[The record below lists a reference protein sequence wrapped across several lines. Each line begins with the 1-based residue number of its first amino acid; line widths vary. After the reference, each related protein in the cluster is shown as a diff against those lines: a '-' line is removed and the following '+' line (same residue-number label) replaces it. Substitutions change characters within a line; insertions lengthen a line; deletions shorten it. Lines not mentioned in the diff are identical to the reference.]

1 MKLTTESAMMS
12 IMNIDIYLAG
22 RDEFGSSIKVHTLP
36 LKLSFL
42 AGSFENSSSGLMICS
57 CVPFR
62 RRFSTPRLTAL
73 MYMARAALNV
83 RSGAL
88 QALTRRRRAK
98 HANGARLFNI
108 LYL

>member
-1 MKLTTESAMMS
+1 MMS
-12 IMNIDIYLAG
+12 MMNIEMYLAG

-42 AGSFENSSSGLMICS
+42 AGSFENSSSGLMMCR
-57 CVPFR
+57 CVPDR

-88 QALTRRRRAK
+88 SRGGRS
-98 HANGARLFNI
+98 ARTG
-108 LYL
+108 YL